1 MKKCLVQKV
10 VSRKDGG
17 TQRVCAKFEST
28 NEDVLARST
37 DEDESEDV
45 GSLKIDVI
53 RGFKGFDLSAKSIL
67 PCLLAGI
74 AVEGS
79 TLLLRKYVAN
89 ATVNKF
95 APAISI
101 LAGVAVSIP
110 LRAWGGQKAM
120 EDGIKTAVV
129 VGGLHQLVDYL
140 SPRLGLGL
148 LVPQSV
154 LRGLVAE
161 RVGGLV
167 AERVGSLPSVPV
179 GDSAM
184 PAPVRSMFDVS
195 AYGKV

>member
-1 MKKCLVQKV
+1 MKKCLEQKV

-17 TQRVCAKFEST
+17 TQRVCTKFES
-28 NEDVLARST
+28 NDEVLARSA
-37 DEDESEDV
+37 DDDESGDV
-45 GSLKIDVI
+45 GTLKVDVI
-53 RGFKGFDLSAKSIL
+53 RGFKGFDLSAKNIL
-67 PCLLAGI
+67 PSLLAGI

-89 ATVNKF
+89 SMVQRF

-140 SPRLGLGL
+140 GEKMGVGL
-148 LVPQSV
+148 LVPQM
-154 LRGLVAE
+154 RGLVAE
-161 RVGGLV
+161 RVRGLV
-167 AERVGSLPSVPV
+167 AERVRGLPSVPA
-179 GDSAM
+179 GDQQLPSQ
-184 PAPVRSMFDVS
+184 VRSLFDAS
-195 AYGKV
+195 ALGKV